1 MTEMTH
7 LNCEALLGSLSEY
20 IDGGLTPELCREI
33 EKHLTSCDNCRAVLN
48 TTKRSI
54 DLVRESKDAPVPDV
68 VRERL
73 FKRLNLDDYL
83 QRTDLKP

>member
-1 MTEMTH
+1 MTETTH
-7 LNCEALLGSLSEY
+7 LNCEALLRALSDY
-20 IDGGLTPELCREI
+20 IDGSLPPELCREI
-33 EKHLTSCDNCRAVLN
+33 EKHLAGCENCRAVLN

-54 DLVRESKDAPVPDV
+54 DLVRESNETSVPDD

-83 QRTDLKP
+83 DRPEGKP